1 MDKECLKKNTHWKS
15 GWDRG
20 RIRGERMR
28 DGFDPKTFMKLS
40 NNTIISENA
49 FVSGDIAQI

>member
-1 MDKECLKKNTHWKS
+1 
-15 GWDRG
+15 
-20 RIRGERMR
+20 MR

-40 NNTIISENA
+40 NNTTISKNA